1 MLPDFYSIEEFR
13 QKLKNHLTHI
23 YPESDIESL
32 ADACIEA
39 IGERMYL
46 DSPPPL
52 SLWSQQ
58 DTLLISYGDTLR
70 QAGKKPLG
78 ILQSFLHEKLQYVF
92 TAVHILP
99 FFPFSSDDGFA
110 VKDYTAVNPDLGT
123 WENISNIS
131 ADFRLMA
138 DLVINH
144 CSSQHKWFKNFQY
157 AKDPGKDYFIESDP
171 HYDLSSV
178 TRPRSTPLLRPLE
191 TAEGNKFVWCT
202 FSDDQVDLDFSNTD
216 VLLEFLRI
224 IALYLEEGIQWLR
237 LDAVA
242 YLWKEIGTSCIHLPQ
257 THDIIKLLR
266 LITEYKNP
274 FAVLI
279 TETNVPHSENL
290 SYFGNY
296 NEAHI
301 IYNFSLPPLVLHA
314 LMSGSSKYLK
324 RWMMSMPPP
333 PAGCSYLNFTASH
346 DGIGLRPAEGLLSE
360 NELNKLLET
369 MEAFG
374 GRISTRSNHETGKES
389 PYEINISLFDAMRG
403 TYKGTDQWQIERF
416 ICSQV
421 VMMSVEG
428 IPAFYIHSLLA
439 TPNNFDTL
447 EATHQNRSINR
458 YHWDYTEISYL
469 LEKPDTPQSQVFKEL
484 CRLIKL
490 RRRQPAFHPN
500 ATQFTL
506 QLRPELFGFWRQSI
520 KRDQSIFC
528 INNLSDQPQQLELSD
543 MNLISIDKW
552 RDLISDQELPD
563 IYDTITLKP
572 YQCVWISNNV
582 F

>member
-1 MLPDFYSIEEFR
+1 MLPDFYSIEEFK
-13 QKLKNHLTHI
+13 QKLSNHLTHI
-23 YPESDIESL
+23 YPHEDIESL
-32 ADACIEA
+32 TEACIAA
-39 IGERMYL
+39 IGERMHL

-58 DTLLISYGDTLR
+58 DILLITYGDTLR
-70 QAGKKPLG
+70 EARKKPLD
-78 ILQSFLHEKLQYVF
+78 ILQNFLHEKLQYVF

-131 ADFRLMA
+131 EDFRLMA
-138 DLVINH
+138 DMVINH
-144 CSSQHKWFKNFQY
+144 CSSQHAWFKNFQY
-157 AKDPGKDYFIESDP
+157 AKDPGKDYFVESDP
-171 HYDLSSV
+171 NYDLSGV
-178 TRPRSTPLLRPLE
+178 TRPRSSPLLRPLE
-191 TAEGNKFVWCT
+191 TADGNKYVWCT
-202 FSDDQVDLDFSNTD
+202 FSDDQVDLDFSNTK

-224 IALYLEEGIQWLR
+224 IALYLEHGVQWLR

-242 YLWKEIGTSCIHLPQ
+242 YLWKEIGTNCIHLPQ
-257 THDIIKLLR
+257 THEIIKLLR

-274 FAVLI
+274 FAILI

-296 NEAHI
+296 NEAHM

-314 LMSGSSKYLK
+314 LTSGTSKYLK

-360 NELNKLLET
+360 DELNKLLET
-369 MEAFG
+369 MQSFG
-374 GRISTRSNHETGKES
+374 GQISTRTNHETGKES

-403 TYKGTDQWQIERF
+403 THKGTDQWQIERF
-416 ICSQV
+416 VCSQV
-421 VMMSVEG
+421 IMMSVEG
-428 IPAFYIHSLLA
+428 IPAFYIHSMLA

-447 EATHQNRSINR
+447 EATQQKRSINR
-458 YHWDYTEISYL
+458 YHWEYSEICYL
-469 LEKPDTPQSQVFKEL
+469 LEKPDSPQSAVFKEL
-484 CRLIKL
+484 SRLIKI

-506 QLRPELFGFWRQSI
+506 QVKPELFGFWRQSI

-528 INNLSDQPQQLELSD
+528 INNLSDQPQDLELSD

-552 RDLISDQELPD
+552 RDLISDKELPD
-563 IYDTITLKP
+563 IYGTLTLKP
-572 YQCVWISNNV
+572 YQCVWISNNI

>member
-99 FFPFSSDDGFA
+99 FFPYSSDDGFA

-257 THDIIKLLR
+257 THEIIKLLR

>member
-1 MLPDFYSIEEFR
+1 MLPDFYSLEEF
-13 QKLKNHLTHI
+13 KLKLTAHLTHL
-23 YPESDIESL
+23 YPDADIAAL

-58 DTLLISYGDTLR
+58 DVLLITYGDTLR
-70 QAGKKPLG
+70 ESTKKPLE
-78 ILQSFLHEKLQYVF
+78 ILQGFLHDRLQYVF

-99 FFPFSSDDGFA
+99 FFPYSSDDGFA
-110 VKDYTAVNPDLGT
+110 VKDYSTVNPELGT
-123 WENISNIS
+123 WQDISNI
-131 ADFRLMA
+131 AEDFRLMA

-144 CSSQHKWFKNFQY
+144 CSSHHPWFKNFQY
-157 AKDPGKDYFIESDP
+157 VKDPGKTYFVEADP
-171 HYDLSSV
+171 NYDLSKV
-178 TRPRSTPLLRPLE
+178 VRPRATPLLRPVE
-191 TAEGNKFVWCT
+191 TTDGIKFVWCT
-202 FSDDQVDLDFSNTD
+202 FSDDQIDLNFSNTD

-224 IALYLEEGIQWLR
+224 IALYLEKGVQWIR

-242 YLWKEIGTSCIHLPQ
+242 YLWKTIGTRCIHLPQ
-257 THDIIKLLR
+257 THEIIKLLR
-266 LITEYKNP
+266 LMMEYKNP
-274 FAVLI
+274 FALLI

-301 IYNFSLPPLVLHA
+301 IYNFSLPPLVLDA
-314 LMSGSSKYLK
+314 LMSGNSKYLK

-333 PAGCSYLNFTASH
+333 PSGCCYLNFTASH

-360 NELNKLLET
+360 QELNGLLET
-369 MEAFG
+369 MKKFG
-374 GRISTRSNHETGKES
+374 GRISTRSNNGQES
-389 PYEINISLFDAMRG
+389 PYEINISLFDAMKG
-403 TYKGTDQWQIERF
+403 THKGTDKWQIERF
-416 ICSQV
+416 ICSQII
-421 VMMSVEG
+421 MMSVEG

-447 EATHQNRSINR
+447 EATQQNRSINR
-458 YHWDYTEISYL
+458 YHWEFAEIDYL
-469 LEKPDTPQSQVFKEL
+469 LQKSDTTHAQVFKEM
-484 CRLIKL
+484 CRLIKI

-506 QLRPELFGFWRQSI
+506 QLKPELFGFWRQSI

-528 INNLSDQPQQLELSD
+528 INNLSDLPQELDLSD
-543 MNLISIDKW
+543 LNLISIDKW
-552 RDLISDQELPD
+552 RDLISGEEIKD
-563 IYDTITLKP
+563 IYDTCTLQP
-572 YQCVWISNNV
+572 YQCMWISNNI